1 MRVFESRSFKDSGR
15 KSRKVSKT
23 QIVVYF
29 KNKKE
34 KKKKKLQNRSEH
46 KNSYIEEG

>member
-34 KKKKKLQNRSEH
+34 KKKLQNRSEH